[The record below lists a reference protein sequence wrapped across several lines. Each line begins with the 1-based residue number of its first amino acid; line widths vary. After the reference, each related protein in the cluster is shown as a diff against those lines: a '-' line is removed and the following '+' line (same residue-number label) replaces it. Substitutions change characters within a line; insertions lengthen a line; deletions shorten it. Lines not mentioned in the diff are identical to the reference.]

1 MRPGLNPVTGYKIQY
16 SRRGRIYA
24 PRIYQQSQE
33 ATLFLP
39 QEIIRKKRDG
49 QPLSE
54 AEIRFFIDGVRDETV
69 SEGQIA
75 ALAMTIYF
83 NDMNLQERVALTMAM
98 RDSGSVLEWQS
109 LQLNGPVVDKHST
122 GGVGDVTSLML
133 GPMVAACGGYVPM
146 ISGRG
151 LGHTGGTLDK
161 LEAIPGFDIY
171 PSDDRFRDII
181 KQVGVAIIGQTR
193 SLAPADK
200 RFYATRDVTAT
211 VDSIPLITASIL
223 AKKLAEGLD
232 ALVMDVKVGSG
243 AFMPTFAASEQLAQS
258 IVRVANGAGCK
269 TTALLTDMNQ
279 VLASTAGNALE
290 VREAVQFLTG
300 EARNPRLYEVTMAL
314 CAEMLVSG
322 QLAANDTE
330 ARQKLQQV
338 LDNGKAAEIFARMVA
353 AQNGPADFIERM
365 DHYLPAPAFSRPLY
379 AEEAGIVSAM
389 DTRALGMA
397 VVALGG
403 GRRRATDTIDY
414 STGLS
419 DMIALGSRVD
429 TQRPLAMIHA
439 ASEAQWQEAAQA
451 VRTAIVLSDQ
461 APETTPVVYRR
472 ISE

>member
-1 MRPGLNPVTGYKIQY
+1 M
-16 SRRGRIYA
+16 
-24 PRIYQQSQE
+24 
-33 ATLFLP
+33 FLP

-49 QPLSE
+49 QALSE
-54 AEIRFFIDGVRDETV
+54 AEIRFFINGVRDNSV

-83 NDMNLQERVALTMAM
+83 HDMTLEERVALTMAM
-98 RDSGSVLEWQS
+98 RDSGTVLNWKS
-109 LQLNGPVVDKHST
+109 LNLNGPIVDKHST

-161 LEAIPGFDIY
+161 LEAIPGFDIF
-171 PSDDRFRDII
+171 PSDDRFRQII
-181 KQVGVAIIGQTR
+181 KDVGIAIIGQTN

-200 RFYATRDVTAT
+200 RFYATRDITAT

-243 AFMPTFAASEQLAQS
+243 AFMPTFEASENLAQA
-258 IVRVANGAGCK
+258 IVGVANGAGCK

-300 EARNPRLYEVTMAL
+300 VARNPRLLEVTMAL
-314 CAEMLVSG
+314 CSEMLISG
-322 QLAANDTE
+322 KLAENDTE
-330 ARQKLQQV
+330 ARKKLQQV
-338 LDNGKAAEIFARMVA
+338 LDNGKAAEVFARMVA
-353 AQNGPADFIERM
+353 AQNGPTDFVERM
-365 DHYLPAPAFSRPLY
+365 DSYLPAPTLSKAVY
-379 AEEAGIVSAM
+379 AEGAGIVSAM

-397 VVALGG
+397 VVSLGG
-403 GRRRATDTIDY
+403 GRQRASDSIDY
-414 STGLS
+414 SVGLS
-419 DMIALGSRVD
+419 DMTTLGTQID
-429 TQRPLAMIHA
+429 AQRPLAIIHA
-439 ASEAQWQEAAQA
+439 SSEAQWQQAAAA
-451 VRTAIVLSDQ
+451 VKAAITLSDS
-461 APETTPVVYRR
+461 APAMTPVVYRR
-472 ISE
+472 VSE

>member
-1 MRPGLNPVTGYKIQY
+1 M
-16 SRRGRIYA
+16 
-24 PRIYQQSQE
+24 
-33 ATLFLP
+33 FLP

-54 AEIRFFIDGVRDETV
+54 AEIRFFINGVRDETV

-83 NDMNLQERVALTMAM
+83 HDMDLAERVALTMAM
-98 RDSGSVLEWQS
+98 RDSGTVLNWQS

-161 LEAIPGFDIY
+161 LESIPGFNIY
-171 PSDDRFRDII
+171 PGDSEFRNII
-181 KQVGVAIIGQTR
+181 RQVGVAIIGQTS

-200 RFYATRDVTAT
+200 RFYATRDITAT

-243 AFMPTFAASEQLAQS
+243 AFMPTFAASEQLAQA
-258 IVRVANGAGCK
+258 IVGVANGAGCR

-300 EARNPRLYEVTMAL
+300 KLRNPRLLEVTMAL
-314 CAEMLVSG
+314 CSEMLVSG
-322 QLAANDTE
+322 RLAADEDE
-330 ARQKLQQV
+330 ARQKLQRV
-338 LDNGKAAEIFARMVA
+338 LDNGKAAEVFGRMVA

-365 DHYLPAPAFSRPLY
+365 EHYLPAAAVSRPVY
-379 AEEAGIVSAM
+379 AAENGIVSAM

-397 VVALGG
+397 VVSLGG
-403 GRRRATDTIDY
+403 GRQRASDAIDY
-414 STGLS
+414 SVGLS
-419 DMIALGSRVD
+419 EMITLGSRAD
-429 TQRPLAMIHA
+429 AQQPLAVIHA
-439 ASEAQWQEAAQA
+439 ASEAAWQQAAQA
-451 VRTAIVLSDQ
+451 VRAAVTLSDRP
-461 APETTPVVYRR
+461 ADPTPVVYRR
-472 ISE
+472 ISA

>member
-1 MRPGLNPVTGYKIQY
+1 M
-16 SRRGRIYA
+16 
-24 PRIYQQSQE
+24 
-33 ATLFLP
+33 FLP

-54 AEIRFFIDGVRDETV
+54 AEIRFFINGVRDNSV

-83 NDMNLQERVALTMAM
+83 HDMNLEERVALTMAM
-98 RDSGSVLEWQS
+98 RDSGTVLNWQA
-109 LQLNGPVVDKHST
+109 LNLNGPIVDKHST

-161 LEAIPGFDIY
+161 LEAIPGFDIF
-171 PSDDRFRDII
+171 PSDDRFRQII
-181 KQVGVAIIGQTR
+181 KQVGVAIIGQTN

-200 RFYATRDVTAT
+200 RFYATRDITAT

-243 AFMPTFAASEQLAQS
+243 AFMPTFEASQQLAQA
-258 IVRVANGAGCK
+258 IVGVANGAGCK

-279 VLASTAGNALE
+279 VLASSAGNALE
-290 VREAVQFLTG
+290 VREAVHFLTG
-300 EARNPRLYEVTMAL
+300 EARNPRLLEVTLAL
-314 CAEMLVSG
+314 CAEMLISG
-322 QLAANDTE
+322 KLAANEAE

-338 LDNGKAAEIFARMVA
+338 LDNGKAAEVFARMVA
-353 AQNGPADFIERM
+353 AQNGPTDFIEQM
-365 DHYLPAPAFSRPLY
+365 DRYLPAPMLSKAVYADRP
-379 AEEAGIVSAM
+379 GIVSAM
-389 DTRALGMA
+389 DTRALGLA

-403 GRRRATDTIDY
+403 GRQRASDSIDY
-414 STGLS
+414 SVGLS
-419 DMIALGSRVD
+419 DMITLGSEVNA
-429 TQRPLAMIHA
+429 QQPLAVIHA
-439 ASEAQWQEAAQA
+439 ASEAQWQQAAAA
-451 VRTAIVLSDQ
+451 VKAAITLSDH
-461 APETTPVVYRR
+461 APEAMPVVYRR

>member
-1 MRPGLNPVTGYKIQY
+1 MFGAFRWV
-16 SRRGRIYA
+16 RIDVHLA
-24 PRIYQQSQE
+24 VFTAFSGE
-33 ATLFLP
+33 ATVFLP

-49 QPLSE
+49 EPLSE
-54 AEIRFFIDGVRDETV
+54 AEIRFFINGVRDNSV

-83 NDMNLQERVALTMAM
+83 HDMNLEERVALTMAM
-98 RDSGSVLEWQS
+98 RDSGSVLNWKS
-109 LQLNGPVVDKHST
+109 LNLNGPIVDKHST

-161 LEAIPGFDIY
+161 LEAIPGFDIF
-171 PSDDRFRDII
+171 PSDDRFRQII
-181 KQVGVAIIGQTR
+181 KDVGIAIIGQTN

-200 RFYATRDVTAT
+200 RFYATRDITAT

-243 AFMPTFAASEQLAQS
+243 AFMPTFEASENLAQA
-258 IVRVANGAGCK
+258 IVGVANGAGCK

-300 EARNPRLYEVTMAL
+300 EARNPRLLEVTMAL
-314 CAEMLVSG
+314 CSEMLISG
-322 QLAANDTE
+322 KLADNDAE
-330 ARQKLQQV
+330 ARQKLQNV
-338 LDNGKAAEIFARMVA
+338 LDNGKAAEVFARMVA
-353 AQNGPADFIERM
+353 AQNGPVDFIERM
-365 DHYLPAPAFSRPLY
+365 DSYLPAPMLSKAVY
-379 AEEAGIVSAM
+379 ADRAGIVSAM

-397 VVALGG
+397 VVSLGG
-403 GRRRATDTIDY
+403 GRQRASDSIDY
-414 STGLS
+414 SVGLS
-419 DMIALGSRVD
+419 EMTTLGTKIDV
-429 TQRPLAMIHA
+429 QRPLAVIHA
-439 ASEAQWQEAAQA
+439 ASEAQWQQAAEAVKA
-451 VRTAIVLSDQ
+451 AITLSDR
-461 APETTPVVYRR
+461 APEETPVVYRR
-472 ISE
+472 VSE